1 MVPWRLYQQI
11 GAELDVPS
19 TTMYRI
25 NILSDCGYLVS
36 RHGPFLNFE
45 MPTFGSRRSWLH
57 DSPTK
62 GIRFCKEQY
71 GSDAAVA
78 ATLHCVGAEVAS
90 YTDGDTSTGVGLLSS
105 HIDSF
110 LADAKSPEIRREVN
124 RIQDYFSSDNSMFS
138 HLDSNQG
145 SSDLDLKT
153 IEQAHAEDEAPYE
166 YCDSC
171 GQALSEPFQYR
182 CEHCNARFPG
192 WPALVYKEGEEQG
205 KSRWRQQLDMTVVK
219 QNRSEQ
225 FVVLRASKS
234 LPGWINSGGEIGQ
247 ITANTL
253 NAIGRIVNTD
263 DRDVHVDY
271 GNSPAAGF
279 VEGEVVTIC
288 SSESSIA
295 VTQQAGLL
303 FEARRDLEGWTD
315 VNDPDP
321 ATEVLAANASTV
333 LGALDQDTLSAGG
346 KGTARDWRTLNG
358 DELDPSQQEVL
369 KEILGLSKGDASVVV
384 GPPGSGK
391 TEVIAK
397 AADELAARGE
407 QVLVT
412 SHTNIAVDNV
422 IEKFAAQNQH
432 QVVRA
437 GRPEKLSKGSKEL
450 MLSKVMADSDDT
462 TVTEL
467 LDQIDRLKSEIS
479 ELSDER
485 TRSGAE
491 LDSRQTRLTE
501 ARRQVRE
508 LQNEAEAESTR
519 NADITGATII
529 RSQLGGLANVNFDTV
544 IIDEASQVTV
554 PMGLL
559 GMVNATKWVV
569 VGDHNQLQ
577 PVLQTAST
585 SDGSPPEDAS
595 LFSFLRNR
603 HEQEQWLEYHY
614 RSHRDIIRFAKEH
627 VYDNRI
633 QIDGSCPQGSDYAPH
648 RTSSGTGITAGPPVT
663 FVDVDGEQAWRKQF
677 SGSVNLAEVDAAA
690 TIADNLILADVVS
703 PEELGIVTPYRGQRS
718 LIADKLTGHANVEIS
733 TVDGFQGRER
743 DVIIYSTVSTKRGG
757 LEFAGNLNR
766 FNVAAT
772 RPKKR
777 FIMIG
782 NKSAIQANAPYKSL
796 LERYVNYASSQGEIF
811 NWADNN

>member
-1 MVPWRLYQQI
+1 MVPWRLYQDI
-11 GAELDVPS
+11 GHDLGVSSE
-19 TTMYRI
+19 TMYRI
-25 NILSDCGYLVS
+25 NILSECGYLVS
-36 RHGPFLNFE
+36 GSGPFLNFD
-45 MPTFGSRRSWLH
+45 MPEFGSRRTWLH

-62 GIRFCKEQY
+62 GIIFCKDQY
-71 GSDAAVA
+71 GSEAAIA
-78 ATLHCVGAEVAS
+78 AILHCVGTEIAS
-90 YTDGDTSTGVGLLSS
+90 YTSGDTSTGVGLLSS

-110 LADAKSPEIRREVN
+110 LEDIKASQISPEIKRV
-124 RIQDYFSSDNSMFS
+124 QDYFSSENSMFS
-138 HLDSNQG
+138 HLESNQ
-145 SSDLDLKT
+145 DADKTDLKR
-153 IEQAHAEDEAPYE
+153 IEEAHTGDEAPYD

-171 GQALSEPFQYR
+171 GNPLSEPFQYR
-182 CEHCNARFPG
+182 CEHCDARLPG
-192 WPALVYKEGEEQG
+192 WPALVYTEGEEQG
-205 KSRWRQQLDMTVVK
+205 KSRWRQQLDMTVVR
-219 QNRSEQ
+219 QNRNEQ
-225 FVVLRASKS
+225 FVVLRANES
-234 LPGWINSGGEIGQ
+234 LPGWINAGGEIGQ

-295 VTQQAGLL
+295 VTQQAGFL
-303 FEARRDLEGWTD
+303 FEARRNFEGW
-315 VNDPDP
+315 VNTTNPDD
-321 ATEVLAANASTV
+321 ATEVLARNAPE
-333 LGALDQDTLSAGG
+333 LFEALDNPPLSSGQKA
-346 KGTARDWRTLNG
+346 TPRTWQNLNG
-358 DELDPSQQEVL
+358 DELDSSQKEVL
-369 KEILGLSKGDASVVV
+369 REILGLSEGDLSVVV

-397 AADELAARGE
+397 AADELAANGE

-422 IEKFAAQNQH
+422 IEKLASQGRH

-467 LDQIDRLKSEIS
+467 LDQIDKLKSEIS
-479 ELSDER
+479 ELSDKR
-485 TRSGAE
+485 ARSGNE
-491 LDSRQTRLTE
+491 LDSRQARLTE
-501 ARRQVRE
+501 ARRQVRA

-559 GMVNATKWVV
+559 AMVNARKWVV

-595 LFSFLRNR
+595 LFNFLRNR
-603 HEQEQWLEYHY
+603 HEKERWLEYHY
-614 RSHRDIIRFAKEH
+614 RSHEDIIRFAKKH

-633 QIDGSCPQGSDYAPH
+633 KIDDSCPEDSNPGSRRATNNKP
-648 RTSSGTGITAGPPVT
+648 ITTGPPVT
-663 FVDVDGEQAWRKQF
+663 FVNVDGEQAWRQQF
-677 SGSVNLAEVDAAA
+677 SGSVNLAEINAAA
-690 TIADNLILADVVS
+690 AIADDLILADMVP
-703 PEELGIVTPYRGQRS
+703 PEELGIITPYRGQRS
-718 LIADKLTGHANVEIS
+718 LIADELTEHGNVEIS

-743 DVIIYSTVSTKRGG
+743 DVIIYSTVSTKHGG

-772 RPKKR
+772 RPKER
-777 FIMIG
+777 FIMLG
-782 NKSAIQANAPYKSL
+782 NRSAIQTNAPYGSL
-796 LERYVNYASSQGEIF
+796 LREYVEYASERSKIF
-811 NWADNN
+811 TWTEDD